1 TRPKKVDVRFV
12 AATNKDLQREVSEGR
27 FREDLYYRL
36 NVISIELPP
45 LRERPEDIEP
55 LALHFLRRFAGRMSK
70 AIHGIDPEALQAM
83 QRYAW
88 PGNVR
93 ELENVMERAV
103 ILTSGSSITP
113 AVIPLRGALTV
124 SSAAETPV
132 SAAPKSQMVPLEEM
146 ERQHIEAVLRGTGYH
161 KSRTAEIL
169 KISRRT
175 LDRRISD
182 FGLMDPET

>member
-1 TRPKKVDVRFV
+1 VDVRFV
-12 AATNKDLQREVSEGR
+12 AATNKDLHREVREGR

-55 LALHFLRRFAGRMSK
+55 LALHFMRRFAGRLSRN
-70 AIHGIDPEALQAM
+70 IYSIDAEALQM
-83 QRYAW
+83 LQGYRW

-93 ELENVMERAV
+93 ELENVLERAV
-103 ILTSGSSITP
+103 ILTGGNSILP
-113 AVIPLRGALTV
+113 AVLPLKGISTA
-124 SSAAETPV
+124 STPLHV
-132 SAAPKSQMVPLEEM
+132 NVTPPQKSHMVPLEEM
-146 ERQHIEAVLRGTGYH
+146 ERHHIEAVLRGTGYH

-182 FGLMDPET
+182 FGLLDPDS

>member
-1 TRPKKVDVRFV
+1 
-12 AATNKDLQREVSEGR
+12 
-27 FREDLYYRL
+27 L

-55 LALHFLRRFAGRMSK
+55 LSLHFLRRFAGRMSK
-70 AIHGIDPEALQAM
+70 AIHTIEPEALEAL
-83 QRYAW
+83 QRYTW

-103 ILTSGSSITP
+103 ILTVGNSVLP
-113 AVIPLRGALTV
+113 AVIPLRG
-124 SSAAETPV
+124 SSGQLYPAPAAAATPLK
-132 SAAPKSQMVPLEEM
+132 PRMVPLEEM

-182 FGLMDPET
+182 FGLMDPEA

>member
-1 TRPKKVDVRFV
+1 
-12 AATNKDLQREVSEGR
+12 
-27 FREDLYYRL
+27 
-36 NVISIELPP
+36 VISISLPP
-45 LRERPEDIEP
+45 LRERREDIEP

-70 AIHGIDPEALQAM
+70 EIHRIEPEALQVL
-83 QRYAW
+83 QGYSW

-103 ILTSGSSITP
+103 ILTGGSSITP
-113 AVIPLRGALTV
+113 AVIPLRGSAGPAL
-124 SSAAETPV
+124 SATEPA
-132 SAAPKSQMVPLEEM
+132 SAPLRPQMVPLEEM

-175 LDRRISD
+175 LDRRIAD
-182 FGLMDPET
+182 FGLMDPEA